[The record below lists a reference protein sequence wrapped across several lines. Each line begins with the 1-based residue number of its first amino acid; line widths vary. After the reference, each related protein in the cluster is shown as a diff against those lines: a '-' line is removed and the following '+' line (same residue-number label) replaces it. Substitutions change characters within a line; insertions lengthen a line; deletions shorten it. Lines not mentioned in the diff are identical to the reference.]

1 MDRVLNLKCVREIE
15 TIMKMTFPSP
25 IDVIKSLGGF
35 WAGLLMEPLSQIY
48 RWRIDME
55 GSQESQRWNHKDF
68 SFLASLILGERC
80 VGRW

>member
-1 MDRVLNLKCVREIE
+1 MDRVLKCVREIE

-48 RWRIDME
+48 RWRMDME
-55 GSQESQRWNHKDF
+55 GSQESQRIWNVEEF
-68 SFLASLILGERC
+68 PSLLPLS
-80 VGRW
+80 